1 MLKPIRQIRK
11 YRSDLVDSAVS
22 GSALA
27 IRNVTGG
34 KVLNL
39 LYLAV
44 GSNILIWLG
53 VLLFPEEVYYGEST
67 LLDVSDKIGIGV
79 LCVPLLIGMAIAYLA
94 FRLKFPDIEEQE
106 LESDMMASYAYNNH
120 AQKRWKIVV
129 ASAACGAVNLLM
141 LVLTDLALTGQ
152 L

>member
-1 MLKPIRQIRK
+1 MLEPIRQIKK
-11 YRSDLVDSAVS
+11 YRSDLLNSSVT

-27 IRNVTGG
+27 IRSVTGG

-53 VLLFPEEVYYGEST
+53 VLFFPEEVYYGENT
-67 LLDVSDKIGIGV
+67 LLDVSNKMGIAV
-79 LCVPLLIGMAIAYLA
+79 LSVPLFIGMAIAYLA

-106 LESDMMASYAYNNH
+106 LESDVMASYAYNTH

-129 ASAACGAVNLLM
+129 ASAACGTVNLVM
-141 LVLTDLALTGQ
+141 LVLADLALTGQ